1 VRRSKGFASRVRKRF
16 KNKEIA
22 KLHDPSMRNH
32 IEELSSFS
40 GRRARGW
47 WDAGGLTGSVALTTE
62 ELYAMP

>member
-1 VRRSKGFASRVRKRF
+1 M

-47 WDAGGLTGSVALTTE
+47 WDAGGLTGSVALTTK